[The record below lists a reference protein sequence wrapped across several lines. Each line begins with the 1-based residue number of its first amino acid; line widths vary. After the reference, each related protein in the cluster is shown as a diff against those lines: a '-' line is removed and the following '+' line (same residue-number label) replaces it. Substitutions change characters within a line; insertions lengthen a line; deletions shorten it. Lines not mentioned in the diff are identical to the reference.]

1 MTWIEIEFH
10 WVSVFIC
17 LFFLNHSPKIFHII
31 FPSIKECVPHLPQW
45 WIQWLRNR
53 KNANYVKWKKIFFY
67 SFNTILISP
76 TSLWCHA
83 RYHEQ
88 QELIV
93 TSSAT
98 YACIWDVFKTVSE
111 DSGVVMCRRHVDSIG
126 RKYDIWVK
134 IYIESLVMKS
144 IIKGYSCMYQQKA
157 SLPVSCSK

>member
-1 MTWIEIEFH
+1 M
-10 WVSVFIC
+10 C
-17 LFFLNHSPKIFHII
+17 LIYLNGGFDDCETEKMQITS
-31 FPSIKECVPHLPQW
+31 
-45 WIQWLRNR
+45 NG
-53 KNANYVKWKKIFFY
+53 KKIFFY

-111 DSGVVMCRRHVDSIG
+111 DSGVVMCRQHVNNIG

-144 IIKGYSCMYQQKA
+144 VIKGYSCMYQRKA
-157 SLPVSCSK
+157 SLPVSVNNDVPQDKNVFDIMLIYCFSEHVWH